1 MTTVM
6 AGERLLPGEAAAI
19 QQIVETMTRM
29 LRRDYPNGTLAR
41 RAAHAKSTGFVRAEF
56 TVAEVASDLR
66 HGLFANPRRYDAWIR
81 FSNSSPQVQN
91 DRKRDVRGMAVK
103 LLDVPGDKLLSDERP
118 ATTHDFV
125 MTNGK
130 AFFLSNPT
138 EFAEFIRCA
147 EAGRPFAY
155 FLGRN
160 PLKWKLR
167 QLNIVRTCL
176 IRTEN
181 VLASSYWSQTPYR
194 LGPHIVKFCALPI
207 ETAAPRGK
215 SADLVSALRDTLS
228 AGDVTFRFC
237 VQRQGDARANPIED
251 PSIVWDE
258 QIAPLQTVATI
269 RIPQQTPASLPALDM
284 AEQFSFSPW
293 HALPDH
299 EPLGG
304 INRARRVVYEQLSKV
319 RHQLNGVVPTEPF
332 NLESSR

>member
-1 MTTVM
+1 MTTMM
-6 AGERLLPGEAAAI
+6 AGEQPLPGEAAAI

-29 LRRDYPNGTLAR
+29 LERDCPAGTLAR

-56 TVAEVASDLR
+56 TVGEVAPDLR
-66 HGLFANPRRYDAWIR
+66 HGLFANPRRFDAWIR

-103 LLDVPGDKLLSDERP
+103 LLDVPGEKLLSDERS

-130 AFFLSNPT
+130 AFFLSNPI

-155 FLGRN
+155 FFGWN
-160 PLKWKLR
+160 PLKWRLR

-176 IRTEN
+176 VRTEN

-194 LGPHIVKFCALPI
+194 LGPHIVKFCALPV
-207 ETAAPRGK
+207 ETAPPR
-215 SADLVSALRDTLS
+215 SSPADLFSALSDTLS
-228 AGDVTFRFC
+228 AGDATFRFC
-237 VQRQGDARANPIED
+237 VQRQGDSRTNPTED
-251 PSIVWDE
+251 PSIEWDE
-258 QIAPLQTVATI
+258 QIAPLQAVATI
-269 RIPQQTPASLPALDM
+269 RIPQQTPASLPALDL

-293 HALPDH
+293 HALPAH

-304 INRARRVVYEQLSKV
+304 INRARRVVYEQLSKA
-319 RHQLNGVVPTEPF
+319 RHQMNGVVSTEPS
-332 NLESSR
+332 NMESR